1 MGNLSR
7 KRRESQRELLPG
19 GRRAF
24 PDQVE
29 TAMEMRQKVDW
40 EILTAGWGFGYPY

>member
-7 KRRESQRELLPG
+7 KKRESQRELLPG

-29 TAMEMRQKVDW
+29 TAMELRQGVDL
-40 EILTAGWGFGYPY
+40 EILTGVERLACPY